1 MIIDGRNIPDLV
13 QNSVDRLIKGCN
25 EDDILVDCYMSELQ
39 ANELRDYYIRGGMY
53 SDEC

>member
-1 MIIDGRNIPDLV
+1 MKGKCSMIIDGRNIPDLV

-39 ANELRDYYIRGGMY
+39 ALLY
-53 SDEC
+53 SWRYVQR